1 MVRFVSVGID
11 VVSTAVVLVPVMFIL
26 YDTCLKQCSSAKRL
40 QLLCFAFYLSA
51 VCSVTGVPSVN
62 SLVIDPRCNL
72 IPLID
77 IVNGPMGY
85 VKNTVLNIILFVPLG
100 FFLPAIWEYRYS
112 SLRKVLLTGL
122 GVSAGIEVLQIFTY
136 RLTDVDDLVTNTVGT
151 VMGYCLAKLYVNRR
165 HKKDMEGPEVTSEE
179 NFFINNELYLIILIV
194 LLIMFFLQP
203 LIAGNIWESVL
214 EIKWWEAMK

>member
-26 YDTCLKQCSSAKRL
+26 YDTCLKQCSLGKRL

-51 VCSVTGVPSVN
+51 VCSATGVPSVN
-62 SLVIDPRCNL
+62 SLRIDLRFNL

-85 VKNTVLNIILFVPLG
+85 VKNTVLNIVLFIPFG
-100 FFLPAIWEYRYS
+100 FFLPMIWEDRYS
-112 SLRKVLLTGL
+112 SLKKVCLTGL
-122 GVSAGIEVLQIFTY
+122 GVSAGIEVLQIFTH
-136 RLTDVDDLVTNTVGT
+136 RLTDVDDLITNTVGA
-151 VMGYCLAKLYVNRR
+151 VLGYCLAKLYVKRR
-165 HKKDMEGPEVTSEE
+165 RKKGLEGLEVTSEE
-179 NFFINNELYLIILIV
+179 NFFRNNELYLIILVV
-194 LLIMFFLQP
+194 LLIMFLLQP

-214 EIKWWEAMK
+214 ESEWWEAMK